1 MRPMSKRYDQYC
13 PVCHALG
20 LVGERWALLVV
31 RELLRGPKR
40 YTDLVEGLPG
50 IGTNVLAAHPESWR
64 PAGSF
69 ASAGC
74 RPPRRRRST
83 S

>member
-1 MRPMSKRYDQYC
+1 MSKRYDQYC

-20 LVGERWALLVV
+20 LVGERWSLLVV

-50 IGTNVLAAHPESWR
+50 IG
-64 PAGSF
+64 F
-69 ASAGC
+69 ASSSKAESYVSASC
-74 RPPRRRRST
+74 LPRPRQRST